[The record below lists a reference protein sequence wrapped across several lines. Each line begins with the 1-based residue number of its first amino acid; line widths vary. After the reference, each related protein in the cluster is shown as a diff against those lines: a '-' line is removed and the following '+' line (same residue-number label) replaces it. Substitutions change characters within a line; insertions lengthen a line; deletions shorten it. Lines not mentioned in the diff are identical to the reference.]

1 MWMMEKFCLVFTMP
15 WISFT
20 IINIP
25 PTVRQVSPNL
35 FFFLPNHIYPLIY
48 PSYGH
53 HLQSSTSRRLLDRY
67 PLSSSSLSLITY
79 ILSILIRCSVQHV
92 PPLPLTVTSNHT
104 HRLIHFSSYFLTV
117 QQPSFWLVEDLGLDM
132 VHKYMSKDKVYLI
145 VSNNPDKTEY
155 TPPPTHPSQPSTSSN
170 QLCSPLLIILL
181 VYR

>member
-1 MWMMEKFCLVFTMP
+1 MMEKFCLVFTMP

-92 PPLPLTVTSNHT
+92 PPLPLTVTPNHI
-104 HRLIHFSSYFLTV
+104 HRLIHYSSYCLTSLLFNS
-117 QQPSFWLVEDLGLDM
+117 Q
-132 VHKYMSKDKVYLI
+132 
-145 VSNNPDKTEY
+145 VSDQWGIWGWIWFTSTRRRTRY
-155 TPPPTHPSQPSTSSN
+155 T
-170 QLCSPLLIILL
+170 
-181 VYR
+181 